1 MLPNNSQGWV
11 FGILPLFLSY
21 FWTMSTSAVIT
32 RFILDI
38 AKTFLS
44 LWILLNGCYDLGK
57 FLQNQSESV
66 WRKLYEAQNNQG
78 LITLTGFDCASFASL
93 CEIFAQTFDS
103 YTPFVPSVTSCFER
117 VRFVLKLHTS
127 I

>member
-38 AKTFLS
+38 AKTFLR

-57 FLQNQSESV
+57 FLDLVYRINLRVSGV
-66 WRKLYEAQNNQG
+66 
-78 LITLTGFDCASFASL
+78 
-93 CEIFAQTFDS
+93 
-103 YTPFVPSVTSCFER
+103 SCTKPR
-117 VRFVLKLHTS
+117 IIKG
-127 I
+127 